1 MGRIIG
7 IDLGTTNS
15 VGACMEGREPRIVIN
30 EEGGR
35 LTPSVV
41 GFSKKKERFVGD
53 VAKRQMLIYPESTVF
68 GVKRLI
74 GRRYSEAQVEVS
86 RLPYRVI
93 PTENDEIGIEVD
105 GQFYSPQQI
114 SSFIL
119 SKMRKSAEDFLGEPV
134 TEAIITVPAYF
145 NDRQRQAT
153 KDAGRIAGLDVLR
166 IINEPTAAALAYLHN
181 RKKSATIAVYDFGGG
196 TFDISILDVDEDVAE
211 VRATSGNTHLG
222 GSDIDNRIVD
232 WLLAEFKKANGVD
245 VSGDKMVRQRLL
257 DAAERAKME
266 LSTALETEIHLPFL
280 TADESGP
287 RHLQT
292 VLTRSTFEYLVDDLL
307 NATIEECEKA
317 LTNARVTP
325 EEIDEVILV
334 GGSSRI
340 PKVQA
345 LVKSL
350 FAKPLNK
357 QFNPDEVV
365 AIGAAIQA
373 GVLGGDVS
381 SVTLLDVTNF
391 TLGIEVEGRKFAPL
405 IPKNSTVPVVRSQM
419 VTTVVDNQRVVKIH
433 VLQGEGKFVKDN
445 VSLGEFELSGIE
457 GSPRGVPRIEVTFT
471 IDTDGIVN
479 VAAQDSRTGAQNS
492 IMIRSPTSMTQ
503 AQIDDARRQIAS
515 IDAASPGGEDDAESR
530 ELRDAVEQQLF
541 GLETFLR
548 AHKLRLK
555 KKDIFDAEQAL
566 KRGRMALVKK
576 ARVDSLR
583 ELQTYLTRFHAHLSE
598 KLGTAAEVGVGVVD
612 E

>member
-15 VGACMEGREPRIVIN
+15 VAACMEGPEPRIIIN

-41 GFSKKKERFVGD
+41 GFSRTKKERFVGD
-53 VAKRQMLIYPESTVF
+53 VAKRQMITNPESTIY

-74 GRRYSEAQVEVS
+74 GRRYSEAEADLS
-86 RLPYRVI
+86 RLSFKVV
-93 PTENDEIGIEVD
+93 PTEGDEIGIEVD
-105 GQFYSPQQI
+105 GQVYSPQQV

-119 SKMRKSAEDFLGEPV
+119 SKMRKNAEDFLGEPV
-134 TEAIITVPAYF
+134 GEAIVTVPAYF

-153 KDAGRIAGLDVLR
+153 KDAGRIAGLDILR
-166 IINEPTAAALAYLHN
+166 IINEPTAAALAYLTN
-181 RKKSATIAVYDFGGG
+181 RKRSSTIAVYDFGGG
-196 TFDISILDVDEDVAE
+196 TFDISILDIEEDVAE

-222 GSDIDNRIVD
+222 GGDIDNRIVD
-232 WLLAEFKKANGVD
+232 WLLQEFLKSNGMD
-245 VSGDKMVRQRLL
+245 VSEDKVVRQRLL

-292 VLTRSTFEYLVDDLL
+292 TLSRATFEYLVDDLL
-307 NATIEECEKA
+307 TATIDECEKA
-317 LTNARVTP
+317 LNQARCGT
-325 EEIDEVILV
+325 EEIDEIILV

-340 PKVQA
+340 PKAQA

-350 FAKPLNK
+350 FQRPLNK

-373 GVLGGDVS
+373 GVLGGDVR

-391 TLGIEVEGRKFAPL
+391 TLGIEVEGKKFASL
-405 IPKNSTVPVVRSQM
+405 IAKNSTVPVVRSQM
-419 VTTVVDNQRVVKIH
+419 VSTVVDNQKVVKIH
-433 VLQGEGKFVKDN
+433 VLQGEGKWVKDN
-445 VSLGEFELSGIE
+445 ASLGEFELTNIE
-457 GSPRGVPRIEVTFT
+457 PAPRGVPRIEVTFT

-479 VAAQDSRTGAQNS
+479 VSAQDSRTGAQNS
-492 IMIRSPTSMTQ
+492 IQIQSPSSMTQ
-503 AQIDDARRQIAS
+503 AQVDQSRRQIAS
-515 IDAASPGGEDDAESR
+515 FDVQEEEDR
-530 ELRDAVEQQLF
+530 EATTIRNQVEQQLY
-541 GLETFLR
+541 GLEAFLR
-548 AHKLRLK
+548 KHKLRLNK
-555 KKDIFDAEQAL
+555 RDIFDAEQAL

-576 ARVDSLR
+576 AKVDSLR
-583 ELQTYLTRFHAHLSE
+583 ELAEYLTRFHAHLAE
-598 KLGTAAEVGVGVVD
+598 KVGGGESGVGLL
-612 E
+612 EE